1 MSTSFRYF
9 SSFLKAGFY
18 SKRIERKL
26 NSQQAEGHELGEEG
40 SRYIWEARVPKNI
53 WKDAS
58 LQVLRFMLCQNNHIR
73 IGRFG
78 GKIEL
83 TFILGLVDL

>member
-1 MSTSFRYF
+1 MNRFSVF
-9 SSFLKAGFY
+9 SSFLRAGFY

-26 NSQQAEGHELGEEG
+26 NSQQAEGHQLGEG
-40 SRYIWEARVPKNI
+40 GGKYIWEARDPKNI

-58 LQVLRFMLCQNNHIR
+58 LQVLRLMLFQNNHIR

-78 GKIEL
+78 ERIEL
-83 TFILGLVDL
+83 TFTLGLVDL